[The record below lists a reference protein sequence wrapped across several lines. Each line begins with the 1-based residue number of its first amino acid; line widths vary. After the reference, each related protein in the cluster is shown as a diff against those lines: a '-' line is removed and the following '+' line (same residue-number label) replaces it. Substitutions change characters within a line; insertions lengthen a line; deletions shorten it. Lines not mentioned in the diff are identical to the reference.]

1 MSKILAAMTITVLIA
16 LAGTFVPAPVTFAA
30 ELQSLRGDKA
40 IDEPNTTP
48 ELFNVDESG
57 PKERAYRQQPPL
69 IPHRIDK
76 YEIDLKVNQC
86 LRCHD
91 WPYNV
96 KENAPKISET
106 HYESREGKRLDI
118 VAGTR
123 WFCNQCH
130 VPQADA
136 PTLVENVFKPVIL
149 DR

>member
-1 MSKILAAMTITVLIA
+1 MSKTLTAMTIAGLLIV
-16 LAGTFVPAPVTFAA
+16 AGAVFAPPPVDAA
-30 ELQSLRGDKA
+30 DLQSLRGDKA
-40 IDEPNTTP
+40 VDEANTAP
-48 ELFNVDESG
+48 ELFSVNESG
-57 PKERAYRQQPPL
+57 PQPRAFRQQPPL

-96 KENAPKISET
+96 TESAPKISET
-106 HYESREGKRLDI
+106 HYESREGKRLDF

-136 PTLVENVFKPVIL
+136 PALVENEFRPAIL
-149 DR
+149 ER

>member
-1 MSKILAAMTITVLIA
+1 MTARTLFKLVVALAAGATI
-16 LAGTFVPAPVTFAA
+16 AA
-30 ELQSLRGDKA
+30 AAQAQVQSLRGDA
-40 IDEPNTTP
+40 DLP
-48 ELFNVDESG
+48 EMTAAPDMFQVDESG
-57 PKERAYRQQPPL
+57 RKERSYRQQPPL

-96 KENAPKISET
+96 QEGATKVSET
-106 HYESREGKRLDI
+106 HYESREGKRLDF

-123 WFCNQCH
+123 WFCTQCH
-130 VPQADA
+130 VPQVDA
-136 PTLVENVFKPVIL
+136 KPLVENEFKPAVL

>member
-1 MSKILAAMTITVLIA
+1 MSKIVAAMTIAVLIA
-16 LAGTFVPAPVTFAA
+16 LGGSFVPAPGSSAA
-30 ELQSLRGDKA
+30 DLQSLRGDKA
-40 IDEPNTTP
+40 IDEANETP
-48 ELFNVDESG
+48 ELFNVEESG
-57 PKERAYRQQPPL
+57 PVARAYRQQPPL

-96 KENAPKISET
+96 EENAPKISET
-106 HYESREGKRLDI
+106 HYESREGKRLDY

-123 WFCNQCH
+123 WFCTQCH

-136 PTLVENVFKPVIL
+136 PALVENEFKPAIL
-149 DR
+149 ER

>member
-1 MSKILAAMTITVLIA
+1 MSKIMTAMTIAALLIIAGA
-16 LAGTFVPAPVTFAA
+16 LVPVPDSVAA
-30 ELQSLRGDKA
+30 DLQSLRGDTA
-40 IDEPNTTP
+40 IDEANTTP
-48 ELFNVDESG
+48 ELYNVDESG
-57 PKERAYRQQPPL
+57 PKSRAYRQQPPL

-96 KENAPKISET
+96 EENAPKISET
-106 HYESREGKRLDI
+106 HYESREGKRLDF

-123 WFCNQCH
+123 WFCTQCH

-149 DR
+149 GR